1 MEDNFAVKDSF
12 AVVVDLDM
20 VDAVAVATLFVEDL
34 VVEDVNDNLIAEDYS
49 SSFVKEAFV
58 EEEGVLVHC
67 IAVVALTFD
76 CYFAMALISCY
87 YSVADIVLEEVA
99 CYAMEHYYY
108 YYIASSC
115 CFVVAIGHAALQKMI
130 VVVVLVDHSHL
141 QCIDA

>member
-1 MEDNFAVKDSF
+1 M
-12 AVVVDLDM
+12 
-20 VDAVAVATLFVEDL
+20 
-34 VVEDVNDNLIAEDYS
+34 
-49 SSFVKEAFV
+49 
-58 EEEGVLVHC
+58 VHC

-108 YYIASSC
+108 IASSH
-115 CFVVAIGHAALQKMI
+115 CFSVVAMVVAVAVQKKMI
-130 VVVVLVDHSHL
+130 VVVLVDHSHL